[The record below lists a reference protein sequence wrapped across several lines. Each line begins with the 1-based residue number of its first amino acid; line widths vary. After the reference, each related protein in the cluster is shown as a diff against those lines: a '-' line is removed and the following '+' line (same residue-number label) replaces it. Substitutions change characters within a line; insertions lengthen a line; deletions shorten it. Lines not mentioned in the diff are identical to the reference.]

1 MGQARPDYSF
11 LTCLGTNPIQT
22 MSKNLAL
29 ALLARAK
36 YLCMS
41 SAHISQDEKKVLTIQ
56 TTGFPLIRLRTSAT
70 SAAIY
75 PLGFFVVSKKQMV
88 DERYAII
95 RFASA
100 SEPTLREFR
109 GKK

>member
-22 MSKNLAL
+22 MSRNLAL
-29 ALLARAK
+29 ALARAK

-41 SAHISQDEKKVLTIQ
+41 SAHISQHEKKVLTIQ

-75 PLGFFVVSKKQMV
+75 PLGFFALSKKQMV
-88 DERYAII
+88 DERYVII